1 MTEINYGN
9 DRIVAPSGGAM
20 PSSINY
26 GNDRVVQPGAGGFDI
41 DTRGAPGKVR
51 ATVGG
56 APEADRLATLRLY
69 YPDARPFGQD
79 NFIFTDPQTN
89 RPTLYNPRGLDI
101 GDLYS
106 IRPEAAE
113 AIGGVLGGAL
123 AAPFALRGK
132 SASIG
137 IPAAAATGA
146 TIGRELENLYA
157 TNVEGRVDTRSPE
170 RQAVDA
176 ATTFGVNAAGGYL
189 LPVAA
194 EGMKRLLGG
203 GGKAAVDRLAAFDR
217 QGVEPRAGA
226 VSGSGVVQSA
236 EAAAGSFGG
245 AGVMKDAYSKTID
258 EVTAAARKAASN
270 TGTILEG
277 EGLANTLRRGSQQAG
292 ERFRDRQETL
302 YNNVY
307 QFFGKNTPTKVDNTL
322 AFLQQ
327 ETAAFA
333 GAPEMQKKL
342 GSAAMDYQR
351 ALLSDAGGY
360 GGTIPFEVVR
370 KLRTEIGT
378 LADKPVLVGDEGRAF
393 LKKMYESL
401 SRDLEDGIASAS
413 PGAKKQWE
421 IANRYTRVH
430 MQQQLDFV
438 EKMATQEL
446 DKKIL
451 SMLQNDL
458 GKDGGQLLRKIRYN
472 LTPEQFDDV
481 VASVVA
487 RTGIDTKTGAFSPAR
502 FTTEW
507 GKMSPEAKSAMFGGQ
522 RYNELRQSLDDIAK
536 ISGSLEDSAKML
548 NRSNTGRTVMWGT
561 LMGMGGGGFGGGFEG
576 AAMAAGASAVGFG
589 TSYSAALLLANP
601 SFAKWLA
608 TGMKIGGSQAA
619 VSAHLGRLSSVAA
632 IEPQLKDV
640 INQYEAAV
648 RSAMPQQPR

>member
-20 PSSINY
+20 PPSINY
-26 GNDRVVQPGAGGFDI
+26 GNDRVVRPGAGGFDI
-41 DTRGAPGKVR
+41 DTRGAPGVVR
-51 ATVGG
+51 AAVGG
-56 APEADRLATLRLY
+56 APEADRLATIRSY

-203 GGKAAVDRLAAFDR
+203 GGKAAVDRLAAFER

-270 TGTILEG
+270 TGTIMEG
-277 EGLANTLRRGSQQAG
+277 GGLADTLRRGLQQAG

-307 QFFGKNTPTKVDNTL
+307 QFFGKQTPIKIDNTL
-322 AFLQQ
+322 GFLQQ

-342 GSAAMDYQR
+342 GAEAMDYLQR
-351 ALLSDAGGY
+351 LQKDAA

-370 KLRTEIGT
+370 KLRTEIGAR
-378 LADKPVLVGDEGRAF
+378 LERPVLVGDESRAL
-393 LKKMYESL
+393 LKQMYKSL
-401 SRDLEDGIASAS
+401 SDDLDAGIASAS
-413 PGAKKQWE
+413 PGAQKQWE
-421 IANRYTRVH
+421 LANRYTRVQ

-438 EKMATQEL
+438 EKMATQEF

-451 SMLQNDL
+451 SMLNGEL

-487 RTGIDTKTGAFSPAR
+487 RTGVDPKTGAFSPAR

-507 GKMSPEAKSAMFGGQ
+507 GKMSPEAKNALFGGQ

-548 NRSNTGRTVMWGT
+548 NRSNTGRVALFST
-561 LMGMGGGGFGGGFEG
+561 LMGMGGGGLGGGLEG
-576 AAMAAGASAVGFG
+576 AAMAAAAGAVGFG
-589 TSYSAALLLANP
+589 TSYSSALLLANP
-601 SFAKWLA
+601 TFAKWLA

>member
-20 PSSINY
+20 PPSINY

-41 DTRGAPGKVR
+41 DTRGAPRNVR

-270 TGTILEG
+270 TGTIMEG
-277 EGLANTLRRGSQQAG
+277 GGLADTLRRGLQQAG

-307 QFFGKNTPTKVDNTL
+307 QFFAKQTPIKVDNTL
-322 AFLQQ
+322 GFLQQ

-342 GSAAMDYQR
+342 GAEAMDYLQR
-351 ALLSDAGGY
+351 LQKDAA
-360 GGTIPFEVVR
+360 GGTIPFEVAR
-370 KLRTEIGT
+370 KLRTEIGAR
-378 LADKPVLVGDEGRAF
+378 LERPVLVGDESRAL
-393 LKKMYESL
+393 LKQMYKSL
-401 SRDLEDGIASAS
+401 SDDLDAGIASAS
-413 PGAKKQWE
+413 PGAQKQWE
-421 IANRYTRVH
+421 LANRYTRVQ

-438 EKMATQEL
+438 EKMATQEF

-451 SMLQNDL
+451 SMLNGEL

-487 RTGIDTKTGAFSPAR
+487 RTGVDPKTGAFSPAR

-507 GKMSPEAKSAMFGGQ
+507 GKMSPEAKNALFGGQ

-548 NRSNTGRTVMWGT
+548 NRSNTGRVALFST
-561 LMGMGGGGFGGGFEG
+561 LMGMGGGGLGGGPEG
-576 AAMAAGASAVGFG
+576 AAMAAGAGALGFG

>member
-20 PSSINY
+20 PPSINY
-26 GNDRVVQPGAGGFDI
+26 GNDRIVQPGAGGFDI
-41 DTRGAPGKVR
+41 DTRGAPGNVR

-101 GDLYS
+101 GDLSS

-113 AIGGVLGGAL
+113 VIGGILGGAL

-203 GGKAAVDRLAAFDR
+203 GGKAAVDRLAAFER

-270 TGTILEG
+270 TGTIMEG
-277 EGLANTLRRGSQQAG
+277 GGLADTLRRGLQQAG

-307 QFFGKNTPTKVDNTL
+307 QFFGKQTPIKVDNTL
-322 AFLQQ
+322 GFLQQ

-342 GSAAMDYQR
+342 GAEAMDYLQR
-351 ALLSDAGGY
+351 LQKDAA
-360 GGTIPFEVVR
+360 GGTIPFEVAR
-370 KLRTEIGT
+370 KLRTEIGAR
-378 LADKPVLVGDEGRAF
+378 LERPVLVGDESRAL
-393 LKKMYESL
+393 LKQMYKSL
-401 SRDLEDGIASAS
+401 SDDLDAGIASAS
-413 PGAKKQWE
+413 PGAQKQWE
-421 IANRYTRVH
+421 LANRYTRVQ

-438 EKMATQEL
+438 EKMATQEF

-451 SMLQNDL
+451 SILNGEL

-487 RTGIDTKTGAFSPAR
+487 RTGVDTKTGAFSPAR

-507 GKMSPEAKSAMFGGQ
+507 GKMSPEAKTALFGGQ

-548 NRSNTGRTVMWGT
+548 NRSNTGRVALFST
-561 LMGMGGGGFGGGFEG
+561 LMGMGGGGLGGGLEG
-576 AAMAAGASAVGFG
+576 AATAAVAGAAGFG
-589 TSYSAALLLANP
+589 TSYGAAALLANP